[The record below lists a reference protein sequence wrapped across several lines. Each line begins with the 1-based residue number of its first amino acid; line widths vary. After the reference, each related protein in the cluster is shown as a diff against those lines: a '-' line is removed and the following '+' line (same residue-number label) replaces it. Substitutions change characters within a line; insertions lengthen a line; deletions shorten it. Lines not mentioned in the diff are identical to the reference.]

1 MSIEKNRNGTLTL
14 EVPRIGSVWHNKKTK
29 NFIVESMPGL
39 DGDLTAVSSS
49 VIVRQMEA
57 DGKFGAAHIFDI
69 EDFGHRLW
77 PSSSNSWRTVT
88 IKDEPASANMPPSLP
103 MTGSVWYDAASKK
116 LLRIERW
123 RKFNSPKNFT
133 SDFWATM
140 TIMNPDP
147 GSNVTTVLSI
157 QAFRNLTIPNA
168 ETFASLLSEKKSSSK
183 RSLEKSRN
191 TLMPR
196 IGSVWLASD
205 SRKIRVDKW
214 IEAPEENSALARLAC
229 TVLNA
234 SSQQKKNTVLQCRFF
249 QGGFLQPVLP
259 AESWVA
265 AEDEG
270 DYSSHRHEIP
280 QLFSKTE

>member
-1 MSIEKNRNGTLTL
+1 MSIEQSRNGTLTL
-14 EVPRIGSVWHNKKTK
+14 DVPRIGSVWHNKKTK

-77 PSSSNSWRTVT
+77 PSSSDSWRTVT
-88 IKDEPASANMPPSLP
+88 LQDEPQSVNMPPSLP
-103 MTGSVWYDAASKK
+103 MPGSVWYDAASKK

-123 RKFNSPKNFT
+123 RKFNSPKSFT

-140 TIMNPDP
+140 TVMNPPP
-147 GSNVTTVLSI
+147 GSSTTTVLSI
-157 QAFRNLTIPNA
+157 QAFKTLTIPNA
-168 ETFASLLSEKKSSSK
+168 ETFASLLSEK
-183 RSLEKSRN
+183 RSAVKWSVEKSRN

-205 SRKIRVDKW
+205 KRKIRVDQW
-214 IEAPEENSALARLAC
+214 IGAPEESSALARLAC

-234 SSQQKKNTVLQCRFF
+234 SGQQKKNTVLQCRFF

-259 AESWVA
+259 AESWVS

-270 DYSSHRHEIP
+270 DPSEPSP
-280 QLFSKTE
+280 